1 MENMQ
6 KALIM
11 AGSVFMFVIAISVA
25 IFSYN
30 TVREVNNSILT
41 SSENNARTAEYFIAN
56 TEDVERYA
64 TRAEVIMAILGMES
78 NGYVADKIVV
88 GSETFRKEDFTQTER
103 KNKIEKKLKNI
114 KEGNY
119 SISYKFDES
128 SGKSEVTMTYT
139 LMSI

>member
-11 AGSVFMFVIAISVA
+11 GGSVFMFIIAISVA
-25 IFSYN
+25 IYSYN

-56 TEDVERYA
+56 TEDVEKYA
-64 TRAEVIMAILGMES
+64 TRAEVIMAILSMEG
-78 NGYVADKIVV
+78 NDYVADKVCV
-88 GSETFRKEDFTQTER
+88 GDKTFTKEALTQTEGR
-103 KNKIEKKLKNI
+103 NDIEKRLKNI

-119 SISYKFDES
+119 SISYEFDKS
-128 SGKSEVTMTYT
+128 SEKSKVTIIYT

>member
-1 MENMQ
+1 
-6 KALIM
+6 M

-88 GSETFRKEDFTQTER
+88 GSETFRKEDLTQTER

-119 SISYKFDES
+119 SSSYKFDES